1 MHKSL
6 QSSKSYSECSIHQSR
21 KPKTEENIERKVR
34 QCSSAN
40 RPGGIPGEGRSRGEL
55 LRSNPSIPAA
65 TTKQL
70 GQRKSARPT
79 PGLELCSSAPDS
91 RQRSEHLRH
100 NADGLAL
107 PVNPLEK
114 SVRILIRLILEL
126 LRIPARTEGLT
137 EGRRGCVVAVR
148 IIGALVKENRLR
160 VVLVVVVVVHHG
172 AERGVEI
179 VPEEGIGPVVLLRT
193 TVEDRERAQHE
204 DRSEAHVPP
213 SAALGL
219 HLSQ

>member
-160 VVLVVVVVVHHG
+160 VVLVVVVHHG
-172 AERGVEI
+172 AERGVE
-179 VPEEGIGPVVLLRT
+179 VAPPVVLLRT
-193 TVEDRERAQHE
+193 TVEDRERWYE
-204 DRSEAHVPP
+204 DRSEPHVPP
-213 SAALGL
+213 SAALE
-219 HLSQ
+219 